1 MSIAEQTT
9 LKIRGVID
17 KTEVLTHEDCAR
29 LATRYQE
36 YCVQANQR
44 LQNVSDLI
52 RKNMVSEA
60 LRLAETEPPLLELC
74 AELDF
79 VGAEKWREMC
89 ARQGWATPEP
99 LLGTAINL
107 LNDAYASGSALEP
120 LLKEYRKAVREG
132 VTVRVVRILRRVAK
146 LDAKNKTWI
155 EDLRRFEHK
164 RLEEIQAELQALA
177 QVGNKESLLQLLGE
191 LDEYPAENNE
201 TSRLRK
207 AAAARLKDIYMSE
220 ASVRG
225 IKLITAF
232 SAAYTAQDMAQAEL
246 IVQEY
251 HLLKKE
257 GYFQPSANLQIQYD
271 EAMAWLQQEQKKR
284 DEESLYEHTLDVLA
298 QEVEAGRAGKLNDL
312 LNQLARL
319 NRSIPEL
326 LENRARL
333 LLEHHDLERERRRR
347 LIIAM
352 AAGALL
358 LVGVGLTY
366 AIMHYQFRKEVAA
379 VEDELVRLFKATDR
393 VGYETYLT
401 SLESNKN
408 KIFRTPSI
416 QQWVA
421 KKAELL
427 RNEEQ
432 AQTTCHKALARLDAV
447 RQGGFLEDRVLISNL
462 VNQAKTSAIK
472 GEDISRITL
481 FVADWAAYQQKARA
495 SMDTDLTALLA
506 QLGDHLPGTDAFS
519 TQIPEDLKQKITT
532 AQGLLEQAGKIG
544 ETSPELLLQ
553 LNTFK
558 AKYNELAKG
567 MEARQELLSGMVSA
581 PSLYDYLE
589 MIRKYAMA
597 FPSDSLSKHFEHWLV
612 NEALYKEF
620 AANISPD
627 LSNRV
632 WNATAGE
639 LAQHDKRLKEKWT
652 EIQGAITSVGEDKEL
667 VDLHEYTYLVDAS
680 GPRRGERVK
689 IYFKGQPRESTSAIG
704 RRILGGLAYEPQ
716 AQDQQALFKTKTIPA
731 DLVEG
736 GRRMA
741 HCGLINNLISEAG
754 RTTAEQ
760 SDLFLLNKMSE
771 LQGKNNVPALLRL
784 RLISFLMDRFWEL
797 SRPSEGSTWNLLAGK
812 FKGVDQDL
820 SWLCMNNQAVLAAGQ
835 KAEKILADGFADSRA
850 IGLYRAEWMFKRAAL
865 NRTVQWAGFA
875 PFKAGAPAIKP
886 IKRAVRE
893 LWVIRPISSLD
904 LFDIRV
910 WEEQRG
916 AEIIH
921 YEEALPGEPLF
932 APIATTTTRTLLQEI
947 RTATGVTDLTPA
959 MWKSTP
965 WPTNLRD

>member
-1 MSIAEQTT
+1 
-9 LKIRGVID
+9 
-17 KTEVLTHEDCAR
+17 
-29 LATRYQE
+29 
-36 YCVQANQR
+36 
-44 LQNVSDLI
+44 
-52 RKNMVSEA
+52 
-60 LRLAETEPPLLELC
+60 
-74 AELDF
+74 
-79 VGAEKWREMC
+79 
-89 ARQGWATPEP
+89 
-99 LLGTAINL
+99 
-107 LNDAYASGSALEP
+107 
-120 LLKEYRKAVREG
+120 
-132 VTVRVVRILRRVAK
+132 
-146 LDAKNKTWI
+146 
-155 EDLRRFEHK
+155 
-164 RLEEIQAELQALA
+164 
-177 QVGNKESLLQLLGE
+177 
-191 LDEYPAENNE
+191 
-201 TSRLRK
+201 
-207 AAAARLKDIYMSE
+207 
-220 ASVRG
+220 
-225 IKLITAF
+225 
-232 SAAYTAQDMAQAEL
+232 
-246 IVQEY
+246 VQEY

-581 PSLYDYLE
+581 PSLYDYL
-589 MIRKYAMA
+589 
-597 FPSDSLSKHFEHWLV
+597 
-612 NEALYKEF
+612 
-620 AANISPD
+620 
-627 LSNRV
+627 
-632 WNATAGE
+632 
-639 LAQHDKRLKEKWT
+639 
-652 EIQGAITSVGEDKEL
+652 
-667 VDLHEYTYLVDAS
+667 
-680 GPRRGERVK
+680 
-689 IYFKGQPRESTSAIG
+689 
-704 RRILGGLAYEPQ
+704 
-716 AQDQQALFKTKTIPA
+716 
-731 DLVEG
+731 
-736 GRRMA
+736 
-741 HCGLINNLISEAG
+741 
-754 RTTAEQ
+754 
-760 SDLFLLNKMSE
+760 
-771 LQGKNNVPALLRL
+771 
-784 RLISFLMDRFWEL
+784 
-797 SRPSEGSTWNLLAGK
+797 
-812 FKGVDQDL
+812 
-820 SWLCMNNQAVLAAGQ
+820 
-835 KAEKILADGFADSRA
+835 
-850 IGLYRAEWMFKRAAL
+850 
-865 NRTVQWAGFA
+865 
-875 PFKAGAPAIKP
+875 
-886 IKRAVRE
+886 
-893 LWVIRPISSLD
+893 
-904 LFDIRV
+904 
-910 WEEQRG
+910 
-916 AEIIH
+916 
-921 YEEALPGEPLF
+921 
-932 APIATTTTRTLLQEI
+932 
-947 RTATGVTDLTPA
+947 
-959 MWKSTP
+959 
-965 WPTNLRD
+965 